1 MTDRHETHLDD
12 TRIAETRRGTLR
24 HAITRRRLGAL
35 ASASMLALTLGVAP
49 AMAEYPDKPI
59 TLVVGW
65 NAGGGTDLVAR
76 FIADTLTRETGAEV
90 VVENRPGAGSL
101 IATEQVANA
110 AADGSV
116 MMFAT
121 ADSHTLAPLLRSD
134 LGYDATT
141 DFTPVHL
148 TATLAFSMMARPDL
162 EASTPQEVAEAAQAG
177 DGLTLGTWGVG
188 STAHVALEMFNQ
200 ATGSELIHVPYQ
212 GSAPA
217 INDLQNGEID
227 LMFLGPGT
235 AVSNVEE
242 GTMKFIA
249 TASPERIGLAPD
261 FATFGEQ
268 GVDGVEMQTW
278 FGVMGPAG
286 LPDEVVEWWT
296 ANMDDIMKR
305 PEFLDLLR
313 QRGMDPAGEGPEGF
327 KAFLDEQ
334 SAALGTVVE
343 AAGIRV
349 E

>member
-1 MTDRHETHLDD
+1 MTDRANTHR
-12 TRIAETRRGTLR
+12 TS
-24 HAITRRRLGAL
+24 TRRRLGTLAASAL
-35 ASASMLALTLGVAP
+35 ALSLGVAP
-49 AMAEYPDKPI
+49 ALAEYPDKPI

-76 FIADTLTRETGAEV
+76 FIADTLTRETDAEV

-101 IATEQVANA
+101 IATEQVAA
-110 AADGSV
+110 APADGSV

-134 LGYDATT
+134 LGYDATA

-162 EASTPQEVAEAAQAG
+162 EASTPQEVADAAQSG

-235 AVSNVEE
+235 AKDNVDQ

-249 TASPERIGLAPD
+249 TASPQRIGLAPD

-296 ANMDDIMKR
+296 ANMDDIMQR

-313 QRGMDPAGEGPEGF
+313 QRGMDPAGQGPDGF
-327 KAFLDEQ
+327 QAFLGEQ
-334 SAALGTVVE
+334 SEALGSVIE